1 MKFTGII
8 PARYASTRFPGKPL
22 AMIGEIPMIQHVYNR
37 CKESRL
43 DDVFI
48 ATDDCRIEKAVL
60 DFGGKVVMTSQTH
73 PSGTDRCGEAAAK
86 INLLDDDIIVN
97 IQGDEP
103 FIRPQEINIL
113 IEKFR
118 DPGIEIATLVKKL
131 DGKSDIRNPNVVK
144 VVFSNHYKALYFS
157 RFLIPFNR
165 TPDENQS
172 VNYYKHVGIYAY
184 KYNILKQLI
193 MLSPSPLERSEK
205 LEQLRWLEND
215 FSIYVS
221 LCNYDSLAIDTPE
234 DLIKANA
241 FIKNLDNL
249 T

>member
-22 AMIGEIPMIQHVYNR
+22 AIIGDIPMIQHVYNR
-37 CKESRL
+37 CIESRL
-43 DDVFI
+43 DDVVI
-48 ATDDCRIEKAVL
+48 ATDDPRIEKAVL
-60 DFGGKVVMTSQTH
+60 DFGGKVVMTSPSH

-86 INLLDDDIIVN
+86 IKLSDDDVIVN

-103 FIRPQEINIL
+103 FIRPQEINLL
-113 IEKFR
+113 IDKFSL
-118 DPGIEIATLVKKL
+118 PNIEIATLVKKL
-131 DGKSDIRNPNVVK
+131 DGKMDIKNPNVVK
-144 VVFSNHYKALYFS
+144 VVFSNNSKALYFS

-193 MLSPSPLERSEK
+193 KLSPSPLERSEK

-215 FSIYVS
+215 FSIYVT
-221 LCNYDSLAIDTPE
+221 LCNYDSLSIDTPE
-234 DLIKANA
+234 DLIRANE
-241 FIKNLDNL
+241 FIKNLDSL